1 MKYLV
6 FSFCFMCFACTN
18 AESLREAKSTDLS
31 FFLNTYE
38 VLLSK
43 KNPDEFPS
51 KVSLIHLPDKT
62 DDCSRYADV
71 ELNLEDLCP
80 AKILYLS
87 LSNWDLMPDYHTFV
101 IGSANSWRV
110 VDLVVEKRLNQ
121 SDWVGK
127 LSLQA
132 EKLVNGKVQVE
143 NLVFQITN
151 KYDVYN
157 VVRI

>member
-1 MKYLV
+1 ML
-6 FSFCFMCFACTN
+6 A
-18 AESLREAKSTDLS
+18 
-31 FFLNTYE
+31 
-38 VLLSK
+38 K

-87 LSNWDLMPDYHTFV
+87 LSNWDSMPNHHTFV

-110 VDLVVEKRLNQ
+110 VDLAVEKRLNQ

>member
-1 MKYLV
+1 M
-6 FSFCFMCFACTN
+6 
-18 AESLREAKSTDLS
+18 
-31 FFLNTYE
+31 
-38 VLLSK
+38 
-43 KNPDEFPS
+43 
-51 KVSLIHLPDKT
+51 IHLPDKT

-87 LSNWDLMPDYHTFV
+87 LSNWDSMPNHHTFV

-110 VDLVVEKRLNQ
+110 VDLAVEKRLNQ
-121 SDWVGK
+121 SDWVGQ
-127 LSLQA
+127 LLLQA

-157 VVRI
+157 VVRICS